1 MLTLKRLDLSD
12 AHRLTSAARTK
23 ASEMGVV
30 VCIAVCD
37 ESGVLIAFDRMDDAK
52 GTSGAIAIDKAFA
65 AAGTRKGT
73 HELGAASQ
81 PGAPAYGLASAVGGR
96 MVVIGGGIPV
106 YDADHFIGAIGVSGG
121 SPDQDRLIAETAKNA
136 LRPNP
141 A

>member
-12 AHRLTSAARTK
+12 AHRLAAAARAK
-23 ASEMGVV
+23 AGELGVI

-73 HELGAASQ
+73 HELAVASQ
-81 PGAPAYGLASAVGGR
+81 PGAPAYGLDSAVGGR
-96 MVVIGGGIPV
+96 MVVIGGGVPV
-106 YDADHFIGAIGVSGG
+106 FDGHQLIGAIGVSGG
-121 SPDQDRLIAETAKNA
+121 SPDQDRLIAEAAISA
-136 LRPNP
+136 LQSLP

>member
-1 MLTLKRLDLSD
+1 MLTLKRLDLRD
-12 AHRLTSAARTK
+12 AHRLAFAARSK
-23 ASEMGVV
+23 AREFGIM

-52 GTSGAIAIDKAFA
+52 GASGAIAIDKAFA

-96 MVVIGGGIPV
+96 MVVIGGGVPV
-106 YDADHFIGAIGVSGG
+106 FDEHQLLGAIGVSGG
-121 SPDQDRLIAETAKNA
+121 SPDQDRLIAQAAISEFHSH
-136 LRPNP
+136 P